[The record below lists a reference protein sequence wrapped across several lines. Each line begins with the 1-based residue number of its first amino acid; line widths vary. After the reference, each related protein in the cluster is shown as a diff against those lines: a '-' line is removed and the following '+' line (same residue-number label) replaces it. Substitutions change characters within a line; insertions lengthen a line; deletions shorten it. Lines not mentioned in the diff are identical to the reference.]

1 MRLHISIHELVL
13 FGFPTG
19 KIILEAFILTGA
31 AVAGLTLYTFWAVK
45 RGKDFSFLGPFL
57 SASLLVLIVFGIFM
71 VSTFSLSHLTFTQ
84 SLPNMLS
91 PLSYSDQCTN
101 ISHFTVL
108 FPCGKDSTYD
118 IRPHG
123 SHHILW
129 LHRVRH
135 KQLDQ
140 ALHIWWIHHGCN
152 RTLLGHRQHLH
163 CIPPNARSHRLNPTR
178 IALLIFT

>member
-101 ISHFTVL
+101 ISHLQFFFRV
-108 FPCGKDSTYD
+108 GKVAHMIYGLMGAIIFSGYIVYDTNNLIKRYTYD
-118 IRPHG
+118 EYITAAIELYLDIVNIFIAFLQ
-123 SHHILW
+123 ILGAT
-129 LHRVRH
+129 
-135 KQLDQ
+135 D
-140 ALHIWWIHHGCN
+140 
-152 RTLLGHRQHLH
+152 
-163 CIPPNARSHRLNPTR
+163 
-178 IALLIFT
+178 

>member
-108 FPCGKDSTYD
+108 FPCGKGSTYD
-118 IRPHG
+118 IWPHG

-140 ALHIWWIHHGCN
+140 ALHI
-152 RTLLGHRQHLH
+152 
-163 CIPPNARSHRLNPTR
+163 
-178 IALLIFT
+178 